1 MIGRAGMVRACMVMA
16 MLAACG
22 KDAKKKP
29 SRPDD
34 SNLPPAQRDAEAL
47 AREVLEMVD
56 RAIDY
61 RGSHR
66 GRPATS
72 LRQMGIDSL
81 TPAMVRRIVN
91 VDRDPVITVAY
102 RQPDQ
107 HEIISCRGDGQIL
120 EEAAVGGGRFTVMCE
135 NNAGAQRPIQV
146 GGTTS
151 P

>member
-1 MIGRAGMVRACMVMA
+1 MVRACAALA

-22 KDAKKKP
+22 GNAKTKP

-34 SNLPPAQRDAEAL
+34 SKLPPAQRDAEAL
-47 AREVLEMVD
+47 AREVFEMVD

-81 TPAMVRRIVN
+81 TPTMVRRIVN
-91 VDRDPVITVAY
+91 VDRAPVITVGY
-102 RQPDQ
+102 RQPEQ
-107 HEIISCRGDGQIL
+107 HEIISCRGDSQIL

-135 NNAGAQRPIQV
+135 NNTGAQRPIQV
-146 GGTTS
+146 GGTAS